1 MKDPSGEMKRAVEQV
16 GDRGGASAGG
26 KKRISIPFASHS
38 EQPDAG
44 SVNATATPMDS
55 PAASSDRTQPL
66 IVHGVTIPVKPK
78 PPGEEG
84 ENPEYSISDCGMGL
98 PSYLAGTLTG
108 CRAISCFHTACLTRP
123 SPLAQLIATECCMS
137 GCVVSIAPP
146 GRRTCSDASDR

>member
-84 ENPEYSISDCGMGL
+84 ENLGL
-98 PSYLAGTLTG
+98 FTVGLRQGLAIVSCWTLT
-108 CRAISCFHTACLTRP
+108 SCFVFLLLPILLDSPVATRALDCYRMLHVGLRCKYCSLP
-123 SPLAQLIATECCMS
+123 K
-137 GCVVSIAPP
+137 VVA
-146 GRRTCSDASDR
+146 R